1 MAENQRMRIGGFV
14 IMPNHVHLLFRVGE
28 NHLLKNVQRDF
39 LKYTAQQIKFD
50 LQQNH
55 PQVLEHFVSSQNDRS
70 YQIWERRP
78 LAIPLYSREV
88 MYQKLLYI
96 HNNPCQERWKLADDM
111 LDYHFSSCGFY
122 ENGKTEFP
130 FLMNY
135 MDI

>member
-55 PQVLEHFVSSQNDRS
+55 PQVLEHFIARKTIKVTRYGNEDLLRFH
-70 YQIWERRP
+70 YIPER
-78 LAIPLYSREV
+78 
-88 MYQKLLYI
+88 
-96 HNNPCQERWKLADDM
+96 
-111 LDYHFSSCGFY
+111 
-122 ENGKTEFP
+122 
-130 FLMNY
+130 
-135 MDI
+135 